1 MNTNDTVTVYAAL
14 LECFKVLGQPLMIYN
29 DDEGALSSRKAQDFF
44 KAEGIT
50 HVVTKTHA
58 NEAERAI
65 RTVKKMIADRLRA
78 HRNKT
83 RVEMMEASVKRNNN
97 QVHSTIR
104 LTPNTAHTKR
114 KAYPQA

>member
-1 MNTNDTVTVYAAL
+1 MLRDVGLAKGENNPNLVWFALISSAKRLHVVPMNTNDTVTVYAAL

-29 DDEGALSSRKAQDFF
+29 DDEGALSRRKAQDFF

-50 HVVTKTHA
+50 HGVTKTHA

-83 RVEMMEASVKRNNN
+83 
-97 QVHSTIR
+97 
-104 LTPNTAHTKR
+104 
-114 KAYPQA
+114 